1 MISPETPPGRPL
13 RQSKIRE
20 TRMLHILI
28 RSLVPVAVIAGGVGV
43 MLALGTRQQETLPPQ
58 DARTVPL
65 VETLAVQS
73 YQGDLEIEVDGIVTP
88 AREIQVA
95 AEVGGTI
102 SLKDPNCRAGSFVE
116 QGTLLIEID
125 VRDYQLQEQQALHQL
140 EQSQTELEEAD
151 VEIANIE
158 SLEILAD
165 RDRKLQQE
173 EWDRLTR
180 LTSSISRSDLDRA
193 ERAVVAAENAK
204 QILVNQLN
212 SARVRRR
219 RLEIAIELA
228 KSQLQ
233 KARLD
238 LGRSKILAP
247 VDGVIVRDQVEQGDF
262 VQKGSAL
269 FTIEDTSSI
278 EVRCNLLMEDLFWL
292 WSQQSP
298 SAGSSLAEQRAYQVP
313 RTPATIYYQ
322 FARRD
327 DLRYEWSGELDRFDG
342 IGLDERTRTVPCRI
356 RVDRPRDVKLVG
368 ADRAANLP
376 VPGPPA
382 LVRGMYVTVVL
393 RVPPAEA
400 LVKVPDEAL
409 QPGKRV
415 WRVRDGRLE
424 QLGPLPLIRGIAET
438 DAQGRVRRYWLAPAA
453 ESRLQPGDP
462 MVITPVQGAQDG
474 MQVTVADAA

>member
-1 MISPETPPGRPL
+1 
-13 RQSKIRE
+13 
-20 TRMLHILI
+20 
-28 RSLVPVAVIAGGVGV
+28 
-43 MLALGTRQQETLPPQ
+43 
-58 DARTVPL
+58 
-65 VETLAVQS
+65 
-73 YQGDLEIEVDGIVTP
+73 
-88 AREIQVA
+88 
-95 AEVGGTI
+95 
-102 SLKDPNCRAGSFVE
+102 
-116 QGTLLIEID
+116 
-125 VRDYQLQEQQALHQL
+125 LQEQQALHQL

-158 SLEILAD
+158 ALEILAD

-298 SAGSSLAEQRAYQVP
+298 LAGSSLAEQRAYQVP

-393 RVPPAEA
+393 RVPQAGT

-453 ESRLQPGDP
+453 ESRLQPGDR
-462 MVITPVQGAQDG
+462 MVITPVQGARDG
-474 MQVTVADAA
+474 MQVTVADAT

>member
-1 MISPETPPGRPL
+1 
-13 RQSKIRE
+13 
-20 TRMLHILI
+20 
-28 RSLVPVAVIAGGVGV
+28 
-43 MLALGTRQQETLPPQ
+43 
-58 DARTVPL
+58 
-65 VETLAVQS
+65 
-73 YQGDLEIEVDGIVTP
+73 
-88 AREIQVA
+88 
-95 AEVGGTI
+95 
-102 SLKDPNCRAGSFVE
+102 
-116 QGTLLIEID
+116 
-125 VRDYQLQEQQALHQL
+125 
-140 EQSQTELEEAD
+140 
-151 VEIANIE
+151 
-158 SLEILAD
+158 
-165 RDRKLQQE
+165 
-173 EWDRLTR
+173 
-180 LTSSISRSDLDRA
+180 
-193 ERAVVAAENAK
+193 
-204 QILVNQLN
+204 
-212 SARVRRR
+212 
-219 RLEIAIELA
+219 
-228 KSQLQ
+228 LQ

-400 LVKVPDEAL
+400 LVKVPDEAI

-438 DAQGRVRRYWLAPAA
+438 DAQGRTRRYWLAPAA

>member
-1 MISPETPPGRPL
+1 
-13 RQSKIRE
+13 
-20 TRMLHILI
+20 MLHILI

-43 MLALGTRQQETLPPQ
+43 MLALGTRQQETMPPR
-58 DARTVPL
+58 DARLVPQ
-65 VETLAVQS
+65 VETSAVQS
-73 YQGDLEIEVDGIVTP
+73 HQGDLEIEVDGVVTP

-95 AEVGGTI
+95 AEVGGAI
-102 SLKDPNCRAGSFVE
+102 SFKDPNCRAGSFVE

-125 VRDYQLQEQQALHQL
+125 SRDYQLQEQQALKQL

-158 SLEILAD
+158 ALRKLAE
-165 RDRKLQQE
+165 RDRQLQQNE
-173 EWDRLTR
+173 LDRLTR
-180 LTSSISRSDLDRA
+180 LTTSISRSDLDRA
-193 ERAVVAAENAK
+193 ERAVVTAENAM
-204 QILVNQLN
+204 QILENQLS
-212 SARVRRR
+212 SARVRRS
-219 RLEIAIELA
+219 RLTIAIELA
-228 KSQLQ
+228 ESQLQ

-238 LGRSKILAP
+238 LSRSEVRAP

-262 VQKGSAL
+262 VQRGSGL
-269 FTIEDTSSI
+269 FTIEDTASI

-292 WSQQSP
+292 WSQQSS
-298 SAGSSLAEQRAYQVP
+298 SAGSGLSEQRAYQVP
-313 RTPATIYYQ
+313 RTPATVYYQ

-368 ADRAANLP
+368 ADRAANPTLS
-376 VPGPPA
+376 GPPA

-393 RVPPAEA
+393 RVPQTDA
-400 LVKVPDEAL
+400 LVKVPDEAI

-415 WRVRDGRLE
+415 WRVNDGRLE

-438 DAQGRVRRYWLAPAA
+438 DAQGRVQRYWLAPAS
-453 ESRLQPGDP
+453 ESRLQPGDRL
-462 MVITPVQGAQDG
+462 VITPVQGARDG
-474 MQVTVADAA
+474 MQVTLADAA